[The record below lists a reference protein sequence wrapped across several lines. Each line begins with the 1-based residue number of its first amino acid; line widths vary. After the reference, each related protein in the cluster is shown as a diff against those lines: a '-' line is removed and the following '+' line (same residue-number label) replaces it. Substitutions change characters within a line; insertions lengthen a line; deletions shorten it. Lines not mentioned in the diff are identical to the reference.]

1 MDKIAVDE
9 TGMLIVGEETVK
21 EKGAEIM
28 GKKLRVD
35 ETVGRVKMIIEKAEK
50 SDLQQILDLQYLA
63 YQSEAKLFQDSD
75 IPPLKQTLAEVESE
89 YENGIILKA
98 VDGNSIIIGSVR
110 AHSDKGTVF
119 IGKLMVHPEKQGQGI
134 GTQLLLA
141 IENEYPKQRYELFT
155 SSKSKKN
162 IELYERLG
170 YRIFREEQITDELK
184 FVYLEKNNCGK

>member
-1 MDKIAVDE
+1 M
-9 TGMLIVGEETVK
+9 
-21 EKGAEIM
+21 
-28 GKKLRVD
+28 
-35 ETVGRVKMIIEKAEK
+35 
-50 SDLQQILDLQYLA
+50 
-63 YQSEAKLFQDSD
+63 
-75 IPPLKQTLAEVESE
+75 KQTLTEVESE

-98 VDGNSIIIGSVR
+98 VDENDIIIGSVR
-110 AHSDKGTVF
+110 AHSDKGSVF

-141 IENEYPKQRYELFT
+141 IENEYPKQRFELFT

-184 FVYLEKNNCGK
+184 FVYLEKNN